1 MTAPAIDALVA
12 AALRP
17 QRRISAVA
25 MASAVAAAIAGV
37 LLLGLSG
44 WFITGAAL
52 AGAGGITAVQ
62 AFNYLL
68 PSAAIRGLAI
78 IRTVGR
84 YGERLA
90 SHRAALLALATLR
103 ASLFAR
109 IIGTSNAAA
118 LTLGAGDAAARLVQ
132 DVDTLEDLIVRRPA
146 LPVALTAGLLAL
158 GLAGVA
164 GWRAMAGLALVL
176 VIVPALAFRFGP
188 RLLDG
193 PAARLQTAN
202 AALKQDFVDYATAA
216 AELRAYDLGGEITSI
231 LEARATRVDAAHRQ
245 LARGEALLAAL
256 LTVAGGIAVAIPMAL
271 STATLPWTVLS
282 ALAAG
287 AAVEALAPAVRG
299 LARRSLVAASEVRLS
314 TLLLAA
320 PAATSGRSLSGRQ
333 LVIAAGGGSVVLQPG
348 DRLAIAGPSGSGKTR
363 LLESLAG
370 LRPDVAPG
378 RFVDG
383 VGLDGLGIE
392 RLRPLFALSPQ
403 NAQMIAGTIAD
414 NLRLARPRVSEADMW
429 AALGVACLDGDV
441 GAMPAQLDSWIGDGG
456 ARLSGGQRKRLS
468 LARALLAGRPWLLLD
483 EPSEGLDPGTER
495 RLVGQLGDWLGATG
509 TGLIVASH
517 RPALWA
523 LAPRRLELQAV
534 PGHAV
539 CEVGA

>member
-1 MTAPAIDALVA
+1 MTGPGIDPLFAN
-12 AALRP
+12 ALRP
-17 QRRISAVA
+17 QRRTTLVAVTA
-25 MASAVAAAIAGV
+25 AVAAAIAGV

-52 AGAGGITAVQ
+52 AGAGGIVAVQ

-68 PSAAIRGLAI
+68 PSAAIRALAI
-78 IRTVGR
+78 IRTGGR

-103 ASLFAR
+103 TDLFAR
-109 IIGTSNAAA
+109 IIGAPTRAILA
-118 LTLGAGDAAARLVQ
+118 LGAGDAAARLVQ

-146 LPVALTAGLLAL
+146 LPVALAAGVLAL
-158 GLAGVA
+158 GLASTA
-164 GWRAMAGLALVL
+164 GWLVALMLALVL
-176 VIVPALAFRFGP
+176 AAVPALAFWFGP
-188 RLLDG
+188 RWLDG
-193 PAARLQTAN
+193 PAVRLQAAT

-216 AELRAYDLGGEITSI
+216 PEIRAYDLGGSVAALLDE
-231 LEARATRVDAAHRQ
+231 RAGQIDAAHRD
-245 LARGEALLAAL
+245 LARGEALLSAL
-256 LTVAGGIAVAIPMAL
+256 LTTAGGVAIAIPLAM

-287 AAVEALAPAVRG
+287 AAVEALAAEVRS
-299 LARRSLVAASEVRLS
+299 LSRRSLVAASAGRLS
-314 TLLLAA
+314 ALLLAPA
-320 PAATSGRSLSGRQ
+320 PIAGRSLLGQS
-333 LVIAAGGGSVVLQPG
+333 LVIPDGAGSMALRVG

-370 LRPDVAPG
+370 TGSDA
-378 RFVDG
+378 G
-383 VGLDGLGIE
+383 VGISIDGIALSLLGIE
-392 RLRPLFALSPQ
+392 QLRPLFALSPQ

-429 AALGVACLDGDV
+429 AALTVACLDREIR
-441 GAMPAQLDSWIGDGG
+441 AMPLQLESWIGDGG

-483 EPSEGLDPGTER
+483 EPSEGLDPRTEA
-495 RLVGQLGDWLGATG
+495 RLVGQLDLWLAATG
-509 TGLIVASH
+509 TSLIVVSH

-523 LAPRRLELQAV
+523 LAPHRLNL
-534 PGHAV
+534 
-539 CEVGA
+539 